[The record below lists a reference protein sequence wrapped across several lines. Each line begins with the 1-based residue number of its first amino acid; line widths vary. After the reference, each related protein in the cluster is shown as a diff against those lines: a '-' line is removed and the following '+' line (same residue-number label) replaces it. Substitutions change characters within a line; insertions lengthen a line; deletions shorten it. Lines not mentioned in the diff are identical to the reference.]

1 MCLIV
6 LVVVVVVVVSMVV
19 PIEVFPHVGSSNDDD
34 DVEAPD
40 AQSVG
45 CCGAGAPRHP
55 PPWVPVAGAVILRTA
70 GTSRTSDG
78 TSAALLS
85 SSTCLTCLTCL
96 IDLWSPYVLQAS
108 SKSSIT
114 IRRKAVGDRK
124 GKEMVKKRRKKK

>member
-40 AQSVG
+40 VPSVG

-55 PPWVPVAGAVILRTA
+55 PPVGA
-70 GTSRTSDG
+70 SR
-78 TSAALLS
+78 
-85 SSTCLTCLTCL
+85 
-96 IDLWSPYVLQAS
+96 
-108 SKSSIT
+108 
-114 IRRKAVGDRK
+114 RRRNIAHRWHQPHQ
-124 GKEMVKKRRKKK
+124 